1 MLDVFFSSR
10 RRHTRL
16 QGDWSSDVCSSD
28 LLVLSEIPDGENL
41 WLISTG
47 TGVGPFLSI
56 LKSEG
61 PWQRF
66 KKVVLVHAVR
76 QAEELTY
83 RDSLSRLLAEHGEQ
97 MRVVSFVSRE
107 KKPGVLQGRIP
118 A

>member
-56 LKSEG
+56 LKSEA

-66 KKVVLVHAVR
+66 RRVVLVHAVR
-76 QAEELTY
+76 HAEEPTY
-83 RDSLSRLLAEHGEQ
+83 RYTVSHLLDERGGQIRMVSLLSPDSQAAQR
-97 MRVVSFVSRE
+97 
-107 KKPGVLQGRIP
+107 
-118 A
+118 